1 MAERASQLLTIVELW
16 QTLSKSC
23 DLKTGPLT
31 FMKQR
36 LLVDADSIDLIILIL
51 SIVFIH
57 NNNYCM
63 HIYRWQQFN
72 YWCGHM
78 PHLLSSD
85 VANLVILW
93 MVLNSLFQSGKR
105 VENSKK
111 IISPLNNLL
120 GYGEPTLG
128 HPKLQVWV
136 KFVFCLFLHNMN

>member
-63 HIYRWQQFN
+63 HIYR
-72 YWCGHM
+72 
-78 PHLLSSD
+78 
-85 VANLVILW
+85 
-93 MVLNSLFQSGKR
+93 
-105 VENSKK
+105 
-111 IISPLNNLL
+111 
-120 GYGEPTLG
+120 
-128 HPKLQVWV
+128 
-136 KFVFCLFLHNMN
+136 